1 MEKGGYKYMVI
12 TELKKNYTRIPN
24 VLLEVL
30 AQSGLSGSEYRIILS
45 IIRKTYGWN
54 KISDWISVSQLS
66 KMTNIRTNHINRT
79 VNRLAKRKIIIK
91 KKLKDRCYYSIQS
104 DYKKWVTP
112 KLVVAIIKYGYK
124 LSPDRVITKETN
136 KNIYTNKRGIY
147 KGGIKYYEGSYK
159 A

>member
-1 MEKGGYKYMVI
+1 MVI
-12 TELKKNYTRIPN
+12 TELKKYYTRIPN

-30 AQSGLSGSEYRIILS
+30 AQAGLSGSEYRIILS

-66 KMTNIRTNHINRT
+66 KMTYIRTNHINRT
-79 VNRLAKRKIIIK
+79 INRLAEKKIIIK
-91 KKLKDRCYYSIQS
+91 KKPKNRCYYSIRS
-104 DYKKWVTP
+104 DYKKWITP
-112 KLVVAIIKYGYK
+112 KPVVAITKYGDN
-124 LSPDRVITKETN
+124 LSPDKVITKETN
-136 KNIYTNKRGIY
+136 KDTYTNKKNIF